1 MNKSFENKM
10 SPALSMFNH
19 IYKEFNEIYH
29 EATLKI
35 GLSDSAFNILYSIVD
50 LGDGCSQSD
59 ICKYS
64 CLSKQTVN
72 SSIKK
77 MASLNYLTF
86 KPGKGRVMQIFLTDK
101 GRQLLDE
108 KIYPIIKKENEAFL
122 CMTDEECRLM
132 LELYKKY
139 NNALKNKFKE
149 LLFTNGDFMDTKLA
163 QHFTYGK
170 LLKFVFPS
178 IVMMVFTSIYCVVD
192 GLFVSNFV
200 GKTAFASINLIMPF
214 IMGLTALGFMMGTGG
229 SAIVAKTL
237 GEGKPE
243 KANEYFSLIVYT
255 TIIGGLILSIL
266 GMFLVRPVSIL
277 LGAEGE
283 LLENC
288 VLYGR
293 ITFISLTAFM
303 LQNVFQSFFVTAT
316 KPKLGLA
323 VIVSAGVTNMV
334 LDYLFIAV
342 LGFGLAG
349 AAIATVCGE
358 LIGGLF
364 PIFYF
369 SRENSSLL
377 KLGRTK
383 FNGSILLKTC
393 TNGSSELMTN
403 LSSSVV
409 NSLYNIQLLK
419 FTGEDGV
426 AAYGTIMY
434 VSFIFVAIFIGYSI
448 GSAPIISYNYGSGNN
463 KELQNM
469 SKKSLSLISI
479 WAVGLF
485 VLAQVIS
492 TPLATIFVG
501 YDHDL
506 FLLTR
511 HGFRIYCVTFL
522 INGFNIYG
530 SAFFTALS
538 NGLISATISFLRT
551 LIFQIA
557 AILILPA
564 IFGINGI
571 WIAVAMAELLTLC
584 FTATF
589 FIKQRK
595 VYHY

>member
-29 EATLKI
+29 EATLKM
-35 GLSDSAFNILYSIVD
+35 GLSDSAFDILYSIVD

-149 LLFTNGDFMDTKLA
+149 LYFTNGDFMDTKLA

-178 IVMMVFTSIYCVVD
+178 IVMMIFTSIYSVVD

-369 SRENSSLL
+369 SRKNSSLL

>member
-29 EATLKI
+29 EATLKM
-35 GLSDSAFNILYSIVD
+35 GLSDSAFDILYSIVD

-77 MASLNYLTF
+77 MASINYLTF

-132 LELYKKY
+132 LELYEKY

-178 IVMMVFTSIYCVVD
+178 IVMMIFTSIYSVVD

-358 LIGGLF
+358 FIGGLF